1 MKNYILILLLILTGC
16 GSVQLSTINHKPT
29 KFVVLEVPNTVKIDT
44 LSFSRLN
51 WKMRTDFRFRW
62 DYAQFAMKQ
71 PYSFY
76 TSSFVYRFWKPL
88 SPIDAYW
95 NRSQFWY
102 EWALTYNNW
111 GAYQWYTPWQYNSY
125 KIWRQRAIMKERR
138 GTPNVDVI
146 ANRLRKKV
154 DNREER
160 IYRNP
165 NNVSRNWNNNTRV
178 EPKENPNRFESK
190 ITPRQDINNYNNN
203 KSGRDIVNS
212 TKVIMKKGGN

>member
-1 MKNYILILLLILTGC
+1 MKKYIAVLLLILTGC
-16 GSVQLSTINHKPT
+16 GSVQLSTTNHKPT

-44 LSFSRLN
+44 LSYARLD

-88 SPIDAYW
+88 RPIDAYW
-95 NRSQFWY
+95 NRSHFWY

-111 GAYQWYTPWQYNSY
+111 GMHQWYTPWQYNSY
-125 KIWRQRAIMKERR
+125 KTWRQRAIMKERR

-154 DNREER
+154 DDREER
-160 IYRNP
+160 IYRSS

-178 EPKENPNRFESK
+178 EPRENPDRFKSK
-190 ITPRQDINNYNNN
+190 IVPRQDINNNY
-203 KSGRDIVNS
+203 KSKNISRLDMEDIKSKRNI
-212 TKVIMKKGGN
+212 K